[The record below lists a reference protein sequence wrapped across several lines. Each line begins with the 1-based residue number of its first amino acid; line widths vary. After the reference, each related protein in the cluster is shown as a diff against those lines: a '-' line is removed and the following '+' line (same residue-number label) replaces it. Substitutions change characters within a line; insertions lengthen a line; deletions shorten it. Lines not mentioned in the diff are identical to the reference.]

1 MKVNRWTASAL
12 ATLAMGV
19 LMLVGRTFF
28 TAPLPPEMLF
38 NFTARFLG
46 VPWVFNLIHSLPGG
60 VDAYAKYVLFGTT
73 VVIFLAAWFVFG
85 AFYPTLSRKLSAWGA
100 DAFYVVV
107 NVLLT
112 GLVLLPV
119 QGLGVFGLSPNN
131 YLYPPL
137 ASVFWSAL
145 FGLVFAAT
153 LHLLHTRRAH
163 VYRPE
168 RRESLRALAVGAAL
182 LGGVAVF
189 GRAVLGTAAR
199 AQSAVAGLA
208 QRLLE
213 AVSPYI
219 TPVPEHY
226 VVSKNVI
233 NPDVPEARWSLR
245 ITGMVDNPL
254 ELSLEEL
261 TALET
266 VERPSTLTCISNP
279 VGGDL
284 IGNSVWT
291 GVRLSALL
299 ERAGVQAG
307 ATELIL
313 RAADNYADSFPIEAA
328 MADGTIV
335 AFLQNGEPLTR
346 DHGFPARVLV
356 PGIYGMKN
364 VKWVT
369 EIELVNEDFQGYW
382 QTRGWSDTAIVRTM
396 SRIDTPAGVPL
407 DDGTVAVGGVAFAG
421 LRGVQGVEVSVDGGD
436 TWQEAEVAPAVNEL
450 TWNLWGFSWDAEPG
464 THEVLVRAVDG
475 TGEVQTAER
484 ERPLPDGATGYH
496 TVTVRVS

>member
-73 VVIFLAAWFVFG
+73 VVALLGVWFVFG

-100 DAFYVVV
+100 DAFYIAVS
-107 NVLLT
+107 VLLT
-112 GLVLLPV
+112 GLVLLPI
-119 QGLGVFGLSPNN
+119 QGLGLFGLSPNN
-131 YLYPPL
+131 YQYPPL
-137 ASVFWSAL
+137 ASVLWSAL
-145 FGLVFAAT
+145 FGLVFTTT

-168 RRESLRALAVGAAL
+168 RRESLRTLAVGAVL
-182 LGGVAVF
+182 LGGAAVF

-208 QRLLE
+208 EALL
-213 AVSPYI
+213 AAISPYI

-245 ITGMVDNPL
+245 ITGMVDSPL

-266 VERPSTLTCISNP
+266 VERPSTLMCISNP

-291 GVRLSALL
+291 GVRLSTLL

-328 MADGTIV
+328 ITDGTIV

-369 EIELVNEDFQGYW
+369 EIELVDEDFLGYW

-396 SRIDTPAGVPL
+396 SRIDTPTGVPL
-407 DDGTVAVGGVAFAG
+407 DDGTVAVGGIAFAG
-421 LRGVQGVEVSVDGGD
+421 LRGVQGVEVSVDGGE

-464 THEVLVRAVDG
+464 SHEVLVRAVDG

-496 TVTVRVS
+496 SVTVRVL